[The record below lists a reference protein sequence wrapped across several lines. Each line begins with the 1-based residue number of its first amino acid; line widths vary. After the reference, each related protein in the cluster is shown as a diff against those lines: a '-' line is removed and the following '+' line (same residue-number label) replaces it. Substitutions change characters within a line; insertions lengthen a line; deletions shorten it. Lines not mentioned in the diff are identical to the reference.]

1 MPHITQIAAVEPQSG
16 SRFNCYAIPK
26 VPIAASA
33 QQITGKVVSDS
44 GCMTVSGE
52 PVEAESVTTAMNKF
66 MTWLERFPCVV
77 LVAHNGRRFDYP
89 VLISAITCLDFISR
103 FFCCVVGFID
113 SLPVFRKVF
122 PNQESYKQEDLART
136 LLQSSYAA
144 HNAIEDVEILGN
156 LVWHANMAS
165 EDLLKHSFRPNAVFN
180 QLSFNEEK
188 NKNKESL
195 NPLIC
200 NGVMKRPTAE
210 NVAGSGLNFKHLRK
224 IYDRDG
230 EDGLRNIFCVINS
243 EGKPRI
249 TTTKKVLEDVIPKLA
264 EYFKTNHV

>member
-1 MPHITQIAAVEPQSG
+1 MARTFPLRGFGCTQWAAVRLS
-16 SRFNCYAIPK
+16 S
-26 VPIAASA
+26 
-33 QQITGKVVSDS
+33 
-44 GCMTVSGE
+44 
-52 PVEAESVTTAMNKF
+52 
-66 MTWLERFPCVV
+66 
-77 LVAHNGRRFDYP
+77 
-89 VLISAITCLDFISR
+89 LDFSDYMSG
-103 FFCCVVGFID
+103 FYFKVLLLCCFID

-249 TTTKKVLEDVIPKLA
+249 TNTKKVLEDVIPKLA